1 MPLAGH
7 LRELRRRLLWVVL
20 VFGAL
25 SVVCFLFI
33 ETFVDLALAISP
45 GFSFVYL
52 APSELVTSYMKLAL
66 ALGLVFSLPFILWQI
81 WAFVQPGLTE
91 REERAARPAM
101 VAGVFFFLLGIAF
114 CYFAVLPMTLR
125 FFYNFNGSQEIEASI
140 SFNNYLNFLLGMLAA
155 FGLVFEM
162 PPVSFILA
170 RLGIL
175 KPSLLVKGRK
185 YAVLLIFIAAAII
198 TPPDAV
204 SQIMTA
210 VPMVGLYEVSILSAR
225 AAAKGRAED
234 TVEETEK

>member
-33 ETFVDLALAISP
+33 DVFVDLALAISP

-101 VAGVFFFLLGIAF
+101 IAGVFFFLLGIVF

-125 FFYNFNGSQEIEASI
+125 FFYNFNGSQEIQASI

-170 RLGIL
+170 RLGIV
-175 KPSLLVKGRK
+175 KPSTLVKGRK
-185 YAVLLIFIAAAII
+185 YAVLIIFIAAAII

-210 VPMVGLYEVSILSAR
+210 IPMVGLYEISILSAR
-225 AAAKGRAED
+225 AAAKSRAEAGAED
-234 TVEETEK
+234 EK